1 MLRLR
6 FFGLLCFAAL
16 SFNSAKAESVKPEII
31 NAPAAP
37 APAATEIKPAVST
50 EAPTAKAEDKPAV
63 KVEDVKPT
71 EAAKPVEVAKPTDT
85 KEPDKSEKAAQ
96 AAEAAKP
103 APPPEPSLTATID
116 LGSQVMTVSEN
127 GARKYSWAISSGT
140 SEHPTPRGTFRPQWT
155 AKMWYSKKYDNAPMP
170 NAVFVSGGVAIH
182 ATYATGMLGRPA
194 SHGCIRLS
202 PANAATFYKLV
213 GHHGLKMT
221 KVSIYGTPKWRSP
234 AVARNDDDA
243 RPHRFAIQQPQQVQ
257 QRRPSNSWF
266 WETPSYRTTSVPERS
281 YRRPPPPRGY
291 YYADEGPPRGY
302 RRANAGERVYYTQR
316 PRYYDRYS
324 GW

>member
-6 FFGLLCFAAL
+6 FFGLLCCAAWSL
-16 SFNSAKAESVKPEII
+16 NPARAEPVKPEII
-31 NAPAAP
+31 NAPAA
-37 APAATEIKPAVST
+37 AVSDTKPAAGVETPAV
-50 EAPTAKAEDKPAV
+50 KGEDKPAIN
-63 KVEDVKPT
+63 VEAVKP
-71 EAAKPVEVAKPTDT
+71 ADVAKPIDSAKPPDT
-85 KEPDKSEKAAQ
+85 QEPEKFEK

-103 APPPEPSLTATID
+103 VPPPEPTLTAAIN

-213 GHHGLKMT
+213 GRHGLKMT

-234 AVARNDDDA
+234 AVARNGDDE
-243 RPHRFAIQQPQQVQ
+243 RSSRFAARQPQQQVQ

-266 WETPSYRTTSVPERS
+266 WETPSYRTTSVPERT

-302 RRANAGERVYYTQR
+302 RRANAGERVYYMQR

>member
-6 FFGLLCFAAL
+6 FLGLLCFAAL
-16 SFNSAKAESVKPEII
+16 SFIPAKAEPVKPEII
-31 NAPAAP
+31 NAPAAAATETKASVSVE
-37 APAATEIKPAVST
+37 APAAIP
-50 EAPTAKAEDKPAV
+50 EDKPAI
-63 KVEDVKPT
+63 KVEDVKPA
-71 EAAKPVEVAKPTDT
+71 EAAKPVELAKPADT
-85 KEPDKSEKAAQ
+85 KEPEKTEKT
-96 AAEAAKP
+96 AEAAKP

-116 LGSQVMTVSEN
+116 LGSQVMTVSEH
-127 GARKYSWAISSGT
+127 GDRKYSWAVSSGT
-140 SEHPTPRGTFRPQWT
+140 SEHPTPRGTFRPQWI

-182 ATYATGMLGRPA
+182 ATYATGLLGRPA

-213 GHHGLKMT
+213 GRHGLTMT

-243 RPHRFAIQQPQQVQ
+243 SSRRYATQQPQVQ

-266 WETPSYRTTSVPERS
+266 WETPAYRTTSVPERS

-291 YYADEGPPRGY
+291 YYADEGSPRGY
-302 RRANAGERVYYTQR
+302 RRANAGERVYYVQR

>member
-6 FFGLLCFAAL
+6 FFGLLCCAAL
-16 SFNSAKAESVKPEII
+16 SLNPARAEPVKPEII
-31 NAPAAP
+31 NAPAA
-37 APAATEIKPAVST
+37 AASVTKPAVSVET
-50 EAPTAKAEDKPAV
+50 PAV
-63 KVEDVKPT
+63 KVEDKPAINV
-71 EAAKPVEVAKPTDT
+71 EAAKPADAAKPIEAAKPTDT
-85 KEPDKSEKAAQ
+85 KEPEKSEKAA
-96 AAEAAKP
+96 EAPKP
-103 APPPEPSLTATID
+103 APPPEPSLTATVD

-194 SHGCIRLS
+194 SHGCIRLA

-234 AVARNDDDA
+234 AVARNDGDDRSRRIA
-243 RPHRFAIQQPQQVQ
+243 GQRQQVQ
-257 QRRPSNSWF
+257 QYRAQNSWF
-266 WETPSYRTTSVPERS
+266 WETPNYRTTSVPERS

-302 RRANAGERVYYTQR
+302 RRANAGERVYYIQR
-316 PRYYDRYS
+316 PRYYNRYS